1 MKRYLY
7 ILIIIFI
14 FLCVCL
20 FCKGCI
26 DIYDGFSVG
35 GDNTDGINI
44 SQNLILSSSGSGFSC
59 KSPSPSPTPSPVN
72 GCPSFTDIK
81 TLFLCSYSKCYN

>member
-1 MKRYLY
+1 MKKYLY

-26 DIYDGFSVG
+26 DIYENFRTIFPDCSSLEKKLVQIVNQLGQ
-35 GDNTDGINI
+35 NTTTTKNE
-44 SQNLILSSSGSGFSC
+44 ILFYIYD
-59 KSPSPSPTPSPVN
+59 N
-72 GCPSFTDIK
+72 GCVERNFIT
-81 TLFLCSYSKCYN
+81 Y

>member
-7 ILIIIFI
+7 ILIIISI

-20 FCKGCI
+20 FCKRCI

-35 GDNTDGINI
+35 GEVTIGNNSNGINI
-44 SQNLILSSSGSGFSC
+44 SQNLILSSSGSDFSC
-59 KSPSPSPTPSPVN
+59 ETSQK
-72 GCPSFTDIK
+72 CPSNCNDKKNKINNIIIIY
-81 TLFLCSYSKCYN
+81 L